1 MAAHASTSAPRS
13 WDLVTRLKA
22 FVSRLELDA
31 RLAAG
36 ENPGASPALAR
47 RAQVLSRWRVQHSL
61 AGALERLVAEAV
73 APPATFTARIPVQR
87 DEVLAA
93 QNDLLRLA
101 AGLRAVPRPSVRAAA
116 AVSLLVEDGTGP
128 VFSPHPPGT
137 LQEAA
142 FQAAFHA
149 EAG

>member
-1 MAAHASTSAPRS
+1 MAAHASTGAPRS
-13 WDLVTRLKA
+13 WDLVTRLRA
-22 FVSRLELDA
+22 FAGRLELDA

-47 RAQVLSRWRVQHSL
+47 RAQVLSRWRVLHSL
-61 AGALERLVAEAV
+61 ADALERLVTEAV
-73 APPATFTARIPVQR
+73 APPTNYGARIPVQR
-87 DEVLAA
+87 EEVLVA

-101 AGLRAVPRPSVRAAA
+101 AALRAVPGPSVRAAA
-116 AVSLLVEDGTGP
+116 AAALLVEDGTGP

-137 LQEAA
+137 LQAAA

>member
-1 MAAHASTSAPRS
+1 MAAHANAAVPRR
-13 WDLVTRLKA
+13 WGLLTYLRA
-22 FVSRLELDA
+22 FAGRLELDR

-36 ENPGASPALAR
+36 DNPAASPALAR

-61 AGALERLVAEAV
+61 ADALERLVTEAV
-73 APPATFTARIPVQR
+73 GQSTSFSARVPVQR
-87 DEVLAA
+87 EEVLAA

-101 AGLRAVPRPSVRAAA
+101 AALRAVPGPSVRAAA
-116 AVSLLVEDGTGP
+116 AASLLVEDGTGP

-137 LQEAA
+137 LQAAA